1 MRQASRKENMF
12 EDINNNIGFELVLA
26 LGGFLMSMFLTPIY
40 TNFAYKHKLWKKQKS
55 VTIEKSEKKWA
66 SVLALQRW
74 K

>member
-40 TNFAYKHKLWKKQKS
+40 TNFAYKHKTWRRFGGYDNILELFAAIDCKDG
-55 VTIEKSEKKWA
+55 
-66 SVLALQRW
+66 
-74 K
+74 